1 MRGRVRARGGSN
13 SSGPAG
19 RVMAP
24 AHLRCAE
31 ATGGLV
37 NGAAP
42 LYRAPQGG
50 RMAPRGYAPL
60 GIGLGRFL
68 TCGRIQLVRRPV
80 AGPMCSAGYAKN
92 RLRPIFFTLPPHP
105 GVHWTPGQARH
116 RPGEPLVVREG
127 PENRLSERGGVPRSG
142 RITGAGGAQR
152 PQAGLL
158 RLRQGLGT
166 SGAEKAASGP
176 FNRVGRK
183 SWAVRPGGDQA
194 GPVER
199 ERLAGWPDGRAGP
212 GRCGWPAWRPRPK
225 VRVSGTDAPAR

>member
-1 MRGRVRARGGSN
+1 MRGRVCARGGSN
-13 SSGPAG
+13 SSGPTG

-24 AHLRCAE
+24 AHLRYAE

-37 NGAAP
+37 DGAAP

-166 SGAEKAASGP
+166 SGGEKAASGP

-183 SWAVRPGGDQA
+183 PWGTDQA
-194 GPVER
+194 ATWPGPVDGPH
-199 ERLAGWPDGRAGP
+199 LAGGRDGRAEP

-225 VRVSGTDAPAR
+225 VRVSGTDAPG

>member
-1 MRGRVRARGGSN
+1 MQNGKVFKGCCFLKRTTPHACAGACAREGEAIRA
-13 SSGPAG
+13 A
-19 RVMAP
+19 
-24 AHLRCAE
+24 LRAVSWPLRTS
-31 ATGGLV
+31 AARRRLVAWWTGLR
-37 NGAAP
+37 P
-42 LYRAPQGG
+42 SIEPPQGG

-68 TCGRIQLVRRPV
+68 TCGRIQLMRRPV

-166 SGAEKAASGP
+166 SEGEKAASGP

-183 SWAVRPGGDQA
+183 P
-194 GPVER
+194 
-199 ERLAGWPDGRAGP
+199 
-212 GRCGWPAWRPRPK
+212 
-225 VRVSGTDAPAR
+225 